1 MSSFGT
7 LVALS
12 LGGNVG
18 NVKKAFDIAVT
29 QLERYGLTELS
40 RSPIYRTQ
48 PVGFDQEVPDF
59 LNAVVTG
66 RWNSDASTLHEEC
79 KKIEQMAGRPEK
91 HEPWASRTL
100 DLDIILFGDEIIH
113 TPTLTIPHPEAQKR
127 FFVLAPLN
135 EIAGNWG
142 FPDNGKMVADVLDE
156 LTKNSSSNEVLTV
169 ERWQ

>member
-1 MSSFGT
+1 MSSSGT
-7 LVALS
+7 FVALS

-18 NVKKAFDIAVT
+18 EVKKAFDIAET
-29 QLERYGLTELS
+29 QLNRCGLIDFS
-40 RSPIYRTQ
+40 RSSIYRTQ

-66 RWNSDASTLHEEC
+66 LWKSDASTLHDEC
-79 KKIEQMAGRPEK
+79 NKIERMAGRPEK

-100 DLDIILFGDEIIH
+100 DLDIILFGDEIIC
-113 TPTLTIPHPEAQKR
+113 TPTLTVPHPEAKKR

-135 EIAGNWG
+135 EIAGNWV

-169 ERWQ
+169 ERW